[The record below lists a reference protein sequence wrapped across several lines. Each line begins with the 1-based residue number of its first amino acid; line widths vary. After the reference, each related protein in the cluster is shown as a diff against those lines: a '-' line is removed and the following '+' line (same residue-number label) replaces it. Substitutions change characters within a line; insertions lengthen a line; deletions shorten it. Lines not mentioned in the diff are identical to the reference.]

1 MKEKF
6 RRSSIG
12 TRMFLV
18 MGVVLLLQTG
28 LITGSIIGSGAIE
41 RLSEDSYDIFNQ
53 QIITRK
59 NYLEYEMISWWSN
72 LMEAE
77 QEIEAHFSQVL
88 EKNNAGFDEIETNS
102 DLAVELLRNSA
113 ADVIEFLRRNGVTG
127 AFLVLEGSPA
137 VDDNGNTVKSGLY
150 FRNMNPSTASL
161 DNSDL
166 LVERAPTAITKELGI
181 PMDSEWHPV
190 FLFSGENDQRN
201 LFYQNPIR
209 AAQSYPEAEPKEL
222 GYWSKPFY
230 LDERSVPV
238 ITYSMPLRAP
248 DGTVYGVLGVEI
260 TLDYLSKLLP
270 YTELSEETN
279 VSYVLAVR
287 QPDSN
292 QYVPVMSTGPL
303 YTYLYS
309 GGDGVLTAGEPVR
322 ENCFSLVDNGNFT
335 DTTYACVQQMKLY
348 NNNAPFENDQWVL
361 MGVIENRYLFGAAD
375 SARTTFFLAV
385 ALTLLIGAASIFL
398 TIRSTT
404 HPIQSL
410 VNQVRGLNPRQPVRF
425 QRIHIREF
433 DELTNAIETLG
444 EEVADSA
451 SKLSQIVEMAS
462 FPLGAFEYTIGGR
475 EVYFTT
481 NFFKIFLIGQEKGL
495 QYLPLD
501 RFKELMLPIAEY
513 IDPALSTDKVKTFRL
528 TDSQGSIVW
537 VRLKLID
544 SEQHMLGIAEDV
556 TQEMVEKQKIEYER
570 DYDLLTNLLNRRAF
584 HSRMRQLF
592 QNRSRMKVAALI
604 MMDLDNL
611 KYINDTFGHDYGDQ
625 YIRAAANALRIGS
638 PKNAVISRM
647 SGDEFYL
654 FLYGYDS
661 EDQARE
667 RIDRLQK
674 SIQTSTLELPN
685 RPSFRI
691 RASAGVAWYPKDSES
706 YEQLIRYADFA
717 MYSVKNMTKGRFA
730 EFNITDYEKSAYLL
744 HNSEELN
751 RLIEEELLDYYFQPI
766 VNARTGQVFGYE
778 ALMRPRL
785 TSLETPL
792 EVLSLAK
799 SQGKLYQ
806 IERLTWFLALK
817 SFTGF
822 KNIPPDCRLFINS
835 IANQGLSESD
845 EKALEAQYG
854 PYLGSLVVELTEEE
868 ERVESYTRK
877 KISFLKRHG
886 GQVALDD
893 FGAGY
898 NGEVSLLAVRPDFIK
913 VDLSIVR
920 NCHQDKN
927 RQEMISNIISF
938 ARKNNSLVIAEGVQ
952 SREEMDTVISLGV
965 DYLQGY
971 YVGVPSLT
979 SQPIPDKILKE
990 ITSRSR

>member
-1 MKEKF
+1 MKGKF
-6 RRSSIG
+6 RQSSIG
-12 TRMFLV
+12 ARMLLV

-41 RLSEDSYDIFNQ
+41 RLSENSYDIFNQ
-53 QIITRK
+53 KIITRK
-59 NYLEYEMISWWSN
+59 NYLEYEMISRWSN
-72 LMEAE
+72 LTEAE
-77 QEIEAHFSQVL
+77 QKIEAHFSRVL

-113 ADVIEFLRRNGVTG
+113 EDVIELLRRNSVTG

-137 VDDNGNTVKSGLY
+137 VDDNGGTVKNGLY
-150 FRNMNPSTASL
+150 FRDMDPSSTSQ
-161 DNSDL
+161 DNSDIL
-166 LVERAPTAITKELGI
+166 IERAPTAITKELGI

-309 GGDGVLTAGEPVR
+309 GGDGVLTAGE
-322 ENCFSLVDNGNFT
+322 
-335 DTTYACVQQMKLY
+335 ACY
-348 NNNAPFENDQWVL
+348 
-361 MGVIENRYLFGAAD
+361 
-375 SARTTFFLAV
+375 
-385 ALTLLIGAASIFL
+385 
-398 TIRSTT
+398 
-404 HPIQSL
+404 H
-410 VNQVRGLNPRQPVRF
+410 
-425 QRIHIREF
+425 
-433 DELTNAIETLG
+433 
-444 EEVADSA
+444 
-451 SKLSQIVEMAS
+451 
-462 FPLGAFEYTIGGR
+462 
-475 EVYFTT
+475 
-481 NFFKIFLIGQEKGL
+481 
-495 QYLPLD
+495 
-501 RFKELMLPIAEY
+501 
-513 IDPALSTDKVKTFRL
+513 
-528 TDSQGSIVW
+528 
-537 VRLKLID
+537 
-544 SEQHMLGIAEDV
+544 
-556 TQEMVEKQKIEYER
+556 
-570 DYDLLTNLLNRRAF
+570 
-584 HSRMRQLF
+584 
-592 QNRSRMKVAALI
+592 
-604 MMDLDNL
+604 
-611 KYINDTFGHDYGDQ
+611 KY
-625 YIRAAANALRIGS
+625 
-638 PKNAVISRM
+638 
-647 SGDEFYL
+647 
-654 FLYGYDS
+654 
-661 EDQARE
+661 
-667 RIDRLQK
+667 
-674 SIQTSTLELPN
+674 
-685 RPSFRI
+685 
-691 RASAGVAWYPKDSES
+691 SES

-854 PYLGSLVVELTEEE
+854 PCLGSLVVELTEEE

>member
-1 MKEKF
+1 MHQQRKKEK
-6 RRSSIG
+6 SIFQSIFKA
-12 TRMFLV
+12 MLIVLIIELFLLV
-18 MGVVLLLQTG
+18 ATLYFGNVGKQLNQNAV
-28 LITGSIIGSGAIE
+28 
-41 RLSEDSYDIFNQ
+41 DILKKQVENRQ
-53 QIITRK
+53 
-59 NYLEYEMISWWSN
+59 NYLETTMVENQNLSSISGILNNAVESRIASGLDIEKLDSDEKACAS
-72 LMEAE
+72 LMEE
-77 QEIEAHFSQVL
+77 TSDSLINVL
-88 EKNNAGFDEIETNS
+88 RHRSVNGIF
-102 DLAVELLRNSA
+102 
-113 ADVIEFLRRNGVTG
+113 VIF
-127 AFLVLEGSPA
+127 
-137 VDDNGNTVKSGLY
+137 NTH
-150 FRNMNPSTASL
+150 
-161 DNSDL
+161 D
-166 LVERAPTAITKELGI
+166 
-181 PMDSEWHPV
+181 
-190 FLFSGENDQRN
+190 
-201 LFYQNPIR
+201 
-209 AAQSYPEAEPKEL
+209 
-222 GYWSKPFY
+222 
-230 LDERSVPV
+230 LDERETDSVLQGIYIRDLDPMTAASERNHDLLLERSPVQIVKSLEISTDRGWTPGIKFKNNKTEGILYPVFQAAYKDGGQLNAADYGRWTSTPYTLPGDDRSVVAYSVPL
-238 ITYSMPLRAP
+238 ILD
-248 DGTVYGVLGVEI
+248 DGTVYGVIGVEML
-260 TLDYLSKLLP
+260 TTYLETMLP
-270 YTELSEETN
+270 YTELQNNSTGTYLLAETGEE
-279 VSYVLAVR
+279 
-287 QPDSN
+287 PDSDTLN
-292 QYVPVMSTGPL
+292 VKSVDVSSKEGTLKSTVGEDLTLNRLSKNIYEMKTDKKKYMVSAYPL
-303 YTYLYS
+303 
-309 GGDGVLTAGEPVR
+309 E
-322 ENCFSLVDNGNFT
+322 
-335 DTTYACVQQMKLY
+335 LY
-348 NNNAPFENDQWVL
+348 NKNAPFSKEQW
-361 MGVIENRYLFGAAD
+361 M
-375 SARTTFFLAV
+375 
-385 ALTLLIGAASIFL
+385 LIGAVEEKNLYAFGNQVFAMLKL
-398 TIRSTT
+398 TILITLLVGVVCSYIISRRLAS
-404 HPIQSL
+404 PIAKLS
-410 VNQVRGLNPRQPVRF
+410 
-425 QRIHIREF
+425 
-433 DELTNAIETLG
+433 
-444 EEVADSA
+444 EEVAEAQGSRNTIP
-451 SKLSQIVEMAS
+451 KLSSTGIRELDQFSDAITQLSQDVLNTSTKFLRIMEMAS
-462 FPLGAFEYTIGGR
+462 VEIGGYEIR
-475 EVYFTT
+475 FDTGSVFFTE
-481 NFFKIFLIGQEKGL
+481 NFFTVIGAPFSADAVLNLDEFRKILRDFTEN
-495 QYLPLD
+495 YF
-501 RFKELMLPIAEY
+501 FKSESGDTNIY
-513 IDPALSTDKVKTFRL
+513 C
-528 TDSQGSIVW
+528 
-537 VRLKLID
+537 VRLPKRGLRYVRM
-544 SEQHMLGIAEDV
+544 EVKMEGWVQVGLVEDV
-556 TQEMVEKQKIEYER
+556 TTAMMERLRIEHER
-570 DYDLLTNLLNRRAF
+570 DYDALTGLHNRRAF
-584 HSRMRQLF
+584 KRESEKIFSHPD
-592 QNRSRMKVAALI
+592 KIGHAALV

-638 PKNAVISRM
+638 PENAVISRM